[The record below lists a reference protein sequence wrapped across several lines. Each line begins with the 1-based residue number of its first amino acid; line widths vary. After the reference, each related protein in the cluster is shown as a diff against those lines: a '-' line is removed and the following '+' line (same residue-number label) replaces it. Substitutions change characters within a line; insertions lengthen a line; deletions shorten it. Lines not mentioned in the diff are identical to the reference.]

1 MATSSSPHAPTSLTE
16 KIAEKVGD
24 ATEHALNQVRS
35 AVRSAAELRD
45 PGDAA
50 AELTQEV
57 AGTFKST
64 LSRSLHEQPRVAL
77 AGVAIL
83 GFVIGALWKLA
94 R

>member
-1 MATSSSPHAPTSLTE
+1 MATSSSPPGPTSLTE

-24 ATEHALNQVRS
+24 ATEAALNQVRS
-35 AVRSAAELRD
+35 AASNAAELRD
-45 PGDAA
+45 RGGAA

-64 LSRSLHEQPRVAL
+64 LSRSLQDRPRLAL
-77 AGVAIL
+77 AGAAIF
-83 GFVIGALWKLA
+83 GFVVGALWKLP

>member
-16 KIAEKVGD
+16 KIAAKVGNGS
-24 ATEHALNQVRS
+24 EEALNQVRT
-35 AVRSAAELRD
+35 AARSAAGLRD
-45 PGDAA
+45 RGDAA

-64 LSRSLHEQPRVAL
+64 LNRGLQEQPRVAL
-77 AGVAIL
+77 AAAAIL
-83 GFVIGALWKLA
+83 GFVVGALWKLA